1 MNQMMENHERT
12 RALLKKHYQLYPKLQ
27 IEDIFKYI
35 FQSTFGCEHLLSDE
49 ETVLHY
55 IKYEYETCFRTEA
68 VYKEPLDGEYSR
80 VYLSWLNHG
89 LTAETLAKLFCLSA
103 KQKYDDKS
111 SLEQKISV
119 ARGLISDGALPLNV
133 DDFEAKLNRWRD
145 MGYPAVH
152 HSDAFR
158 SAYHPAY
165 RVIANRYADFLEV
178 FSAIDKLLHKGS
190 AIIALEGG
198 SASGKTTLADILK
211 EVYDCNVFHMDDFFL
226 RPEQRTPQRLAE
238 VGGNIDRERFSH
250 EVLPSLKKGEFV
262 RYRRFDCSTQ
272 TLSDAV
278 AVAPKKLTLVEG
290 VYATHPAFSRYYDLA
305 VFLDID
311 AAYQRERILKRN
323 SPWLAKRFFNEW
335 IPLENAYFEGTNIKD
350 RCDLVLPILKNF

>member
-12 RALLKKHYQLYPKLQ
+12 RALLKKHYQIYPKLQ

-49 ETVLHY
+49 KTVLHY
-55 IKYEYETCFRTEA
+55 IKHEYETCSRTEA
-68 VYKEPLDGEYSR
+68 VHKEPLDGEYSR
-80 VYLSWLNHG
+80 VYLSWLNDG

-103 KQKYDDKS
+103 KRKS
-111 SLEQKISV
+111 DGKASLEQKISV
-119 ARGLISDGALPLNV
+119 ARGLITDGAFPLNV

-158 SAYHPAY
+158 LAYHPAY
-165 RVIANRYADFLEV
+165 RVIANRYADFLEF
-178 FSAIDKLLHKGS
+178 FSAIDKLLRKGS

-198 SASGKTTLADILK
+198 SASGKTTLAGILQ

-226 RPEQRTPQRLAE
+226 RPEQRTPQRLAK
-238 VGGNIDRERFSH
+238 VGGNIDRERFSN
-250 EVLPSLKKGEFV
+250 EVLPSLKQGESV

-272 TLSDAV
+272 TLGETITV
-278 AVAPKKLTLVEG
+278 EPKKLTLVEG
-290 VYATHPAFSRYYDLA
+290 VYATHPAFSRYYDFS

-311 AAYQRERILKRN
+311 AAYQRARILVRN
-323 SPWLAKRFFNEW
+323 SPWFAEKFFHEW
-335 IPLENAYFEGTNIKD
+335 IPLENTYFKETGIKD